1 MASVLQQI
9 LDHKRTELASLRK
22 LPQPP
27 APPRRPLR
35 LKRSPGEG
43 LTLIAEIK
51 RRSPSA
57 GVLSTTLGVAERAR
71 AYERGGAAMISVL
84 CDARYFD
91 GAYEH
96 LAQARAATSL
106 PILCKEFVVDELQL
120 DLARAYGA
128 DAVLLIARCLEPA
141 RFIALAAAARERD
154 LEVLAEVHANAPS
167 EVAVALESGAA
178 LVGVNARDLDTL
190 VMNLPQ
196 AQRVLAALPDTVTRV
211 HLSGLHTEEQVRAV
225 SLSRADAALIGEGLM
240 REDDPT
246 ELLTRL
252 VAAGRSGGG

>member
-9 LDHKRTELASLRK
+9 LDHKRTELESLRL
-22 LPQPP
+22 LPLPP

-35 LKRSPGEG
+35 LKRGPGEG
-43 LTLIAEIK
+43 LSLIAEVK

-57 GVLSTTLGVAERAR
+57 GALSTALGVAARAR

-96 LAQARAATSL
+96 LAEARAATSL

-141 RFIALAAAARERD
+141 RFIALAAAARERG
-154 LEVLAEVHANAPS
+154 LEVLAEVHAPG

-190 VMNLPQ
+190 VLNSAQ
-196 AQRVLAALPDTVTRV
+196 AQRVLAALPDTVTRI
-211 HLSGLHTEEQVRAV
+211 HLSGLHSEEQVRAV
-225 SLSRADAALIGEGLM
+225 AASSADAALIGEGLM
-240 REDDPT
+240 REVDPT
-246 ELLTRL
+246 DLLSRL
-252 VAAGRSGGG
+252 VAAGQG